1 MSRFQY
7 KKQSR
12 GPSGIILSLC
22 VFLMI
27 LMLFTE
33 GLSSLS
39 DSTMRR
45 QKESLE
51 NAVTRSV
58 TYCYTVEGTYP
69 ENLDYLK
76 DNYGLI
82 YDELSLS
89 ITVSSVLMF
98 CRISRS
104 LRKESKLCVFG

>member
-7 KKQSR
+7 KKQSNKTF
-12 GPSGIILSLC
+12 GFLPSVG
-22 VFLMI
+22 VFLAVI
-27 LMLFTE
+27 LLFLG

-39 DSTMRR
+39 DSTLRR

-51 NAVTRSV
+51 NAITRSV
-58 TYCYTVEGTYP
+58 TYCYAVEGAYP

-82 YDELSLS
+82 YDEDTFFVDYRVMGANILPD
-89 ITVSSVLMF
+89 IT
-98 CRISRS
+98 IIE
-104 LRKESKLCVFG
+104 KGD

>member
-1 MSRFQY
+1 MNRFQY

-12 GPSGIILSLC
+12 GPSGIFLSLC
-22 VFLMI
+22 VFLVI
-27 LMLFTE
+27 LFIFMQ

-51 NAVTRSV
+51 NAITRSV

-82 YDELSLS
+82 YDEETFFVDYRIIGSNVLPD
-89 ITVSSVLMF
+89 IT
-98 CRISRS
+98 IIE
-104 LRKESKLCVFG
+104 KGD

>member
-7 KKQSR
+7 KKQSNK
-12 GPSGIILSLC
+12 PSGFLLSVC
-22 VFLMI
+22 VFLAVI
-27 LMLFTE
+27 FLFMG

-39 DSTMRR
+39 DSTLRR

-51 NAVTRSV
+51 NAITRSV

-76 DNYGLI
+76 ENYGLT
-82 YDELSLS
+82 YDED
-89 ITVSSVLMF
+89 
-98 CRISRS
+98 
-104 LRKESKLCVFG
+104 VFYVDYRVMGANILPDVTIIEKGD

>member
-7 KKQSR
+7 KKQSNKTF
-12 GPSGIILSLC
+12 GFLPSIG
-22 VFLMI
+22 VFLAVI
-27 LMLFTE
+27 LLFLG

-39 DSTMRR
+39 DSTLRR

-51 NAVTRSV
+51 NAITRSV
-58 TYCYTVEGTYP
+58 TYCYAVEGSYP

-82 YDELSLS
+82 YDEDTFFVDYRVMGANILPD
-89 ITVSSVLMF
+89 IT
-98 CRISRS
+98 IIE
-104 LRKESKLCVFG
+104 KGD

>member
-1 MSRFQY
+1 
-7 KKQSR
+7 
-12 GPSGIILSLC
+12 
-22 VFLMI
+22 MI

-82 YDELSLS
+82 YDEETFFVDYRIIGSNVLPD
-89 ITVSSVLMF
+89 IT
-98 CRISRS
+98 IIE
-104 LRKESKLCVFG
+104 KGE

>member
-12 GPSGIILSLC
+12 GPSGITLPLC

-82 YDELSLS
+82 YDEETFFVDYRIIGSNVLPD
-89 ITVSSVLMF
+89 IT
-98 CRISRS
+98 IIE
-104 LRKESKLCVFG
+104 KGE